1 MDTAERRRLQ
11 RLAATLGGPGQHSEA
26 HAAPPL
32 LQHQPLHRHDTSA
45 DEAATAVEDD
55 PTVVLVTHVT
65 AFLGPSAVLR
75 LLDAGFRVAAH
86 DPSFAQEATRRD
98 WTATMLAKARGGPAA
113 TGAHLVAIA
122 EGMEQP
128 EALVAAVVRH
138 FGRLD
143 VLVSNDP
150 FPANRSPLEDG
161 NTALLEDTL
170 AALVVRPYALASAVV
185 RQLRCQ
191 PPRQRVASK
200 LVFVTSAAPLRGL
213 PYYAPYVTARG
224 AANAMVRSLA
234 QELAAEGITVNA
246 IAPNFVAS
254 PSYFPPRLLQD
265 VAVRSRI
272 EAKVPLRRLATPAE
286 AAETI
291 LFLAS
296 SPHSDFYTGQI
307 FAFAGGWA

>member
-1 MDTAERRRLQ
+1 M
-11 RLAATLGGPGQHSEA
+11 
-26 HAAPPL
+26 
-32 LQHQPLHRHDTSA
+32 
-45 DEAATAVEDD
+45 
-55 PTVVLVTHVT
+55 THVT
-65 AFLGPSAVLR
+65 AFLGPAAVLR

-86 DPSFAQEATRRD
+86 DPSFAQEAARRD
-98 WTATMLAKARGGPAA
+98 WTATVLAQARGGAA
-113 TGAHLVAIA
+113 AAGAHLAAVA

-128 EALVAAVVRH
+128 DALVAAAVRH

-150 FPANRSPLEDG
+150 FPATRSPLEDG

-185 RQLRCQ
+185 RQLRRQ
-191 PPRQRVASK
+191 PPRQRVAGK
-200 LVFVTSAAPLRGL
+200 LVFATSAAPLRGL

-234 QELAAEGITVNA
+234 QELAAERITVNA
-246 IAPNFVAS
+246 IATNFVAS
-254 PSYFPPRLLQD
+254 PSYFPPSLLED
-265 VAVRSRI
+265 AAVRARI

-291 LFLAS
+291 VFLAS